1 MSTAKKAISHVDK
14 VFLLNGKGTDEDYEA
29 ALNDIK
35 AALDENEQLE
45 AKRKQLEAAIEAKRV
60 AAEVEKQAALDEK
73 REQLIAERATLLLE
87 AESWEK
93 KAALYKM
100 AEDIDN
106 AMAENLR
113 CFARVAELDREL
125 GIVREKPLIDSY
137 EEPLREEMTVWEKA
151 LSHTGSLVFAILL
164 FAGLSWFCFYN
175 VELIGNEI
183 NAYNKAAQA
192 AGDVS
197 AMLPPSI
204 SQMSFQKAW
213 FSWMNIFTSLIG
225 AIAILAVI
233 APAHLIFILPFTKT
247 PTLKWKHFFEQSEEQ
262 KQWQSFGYVAAV
274 LLFLA
279 LCHVAVS

>member
-1 MSTAKKAISHVDK
+1 MRTAKKAIERTEN
-14 VFLLNGKGTDEDYEA
+14 VFLLNGKGTSDEYED
-29 ALNDIK
+29 ALNDIN
-35 AALDENEQLE
+35 AALEEKKQLE
-45 AKRKQLEAAIEAKRV
+45 AKREQLEAAIEAKRV
-60 AAEVEKQAALDEK
+60 AAEKEKQAELEAR
-73 REQLIAERATLLLE
+73 REELIAERDTLLLV

-100 AEDIDN
+100 AEDIDH
-106 AMAENLR
+106 AIAENFR
-113 CFARVAELDREL
+113 CLARAAEIDRQLGVAVDNPQAE
-125 GIVREKPLIDSY
+125 SY
-137 EEPLREEMTVWEKA
+137 EEQLPEKMTIWEKV
-151 LSHTGSLVFAILL
+151 LSHSGSLVFAVLV
-164 FAGLSWFCFYN
+164 FAAMSWFCFHN
-175 VELIGNEI
+175 VEVIGDEI
-183 NAYNKAAQA
+183 NAYNKAAQM

-213 FSWMNIFTSLIG
+213 FSWMNIFSSLIG